1 VLQMIKDQ
9 VGKRPIY
16 FSSSTG
22 NIADQLGL
30 TPYLVSEGLVR
41 RLMPAPVVANDSIRF
56 VEGRGFLNV
65 PRTRKLVFEVYR
77 GGTAA
82 ARKRPRGWVDA
93 PSQSS
98 LLGYVFVYD
107 TMAAA
112 LRDREPALAVR
123 AREMRDAILAN
134 TTYAIPRPN

>member
-1 VLQMIKDQ
+1 MIKDQ
-9 VGKRPIY
+9 VGKRPIL
-16 FSSSTG
+16 FSVFDRQHRRP
-22 NIADQLGL
+22 AGL

-41 RLMPAPVVANDSIRF
+41 RLMPAP
-56 VEGRGFLNV
+56 GRRERQHSLCRGTRLPQCAEDAQTRVRSV
-65 PRTRKLVFEVYR
+65 PWRH
-77 GGTAA
+77 AA
-82 ARKRPRGWVDA
+82 ARKRARGWVDA